1 MPLDE
6 NLNARIRALVA
17 DGLEVG
23 GKPVRP
29 RQLAEKKMFGGVCF
43 LYRGN
48 MFCGADAKNGL
59 MVRVGPDQHDKA
71 LAHKHA
77 RPMDF
82 TGKPMK
88 GFVFVANE
96 GTRTKAQLA
105 KWVQMGLA
113 FAGSLPA
120 K

>member
-23 GKPVRP
+23 GKAVRP
-29 RQLAEKKMFGGVCF
+29 RQVAEKKMFGGVCF

-59 MVRVGPDQHDKA
+59 MVRVGPEG
-71 LAHKHA
+71 LFVPEEA
-77 RPMDF
+77 RPL
-82 TGKPMK
+82 
-88 GFVFVANE
+88 
-96 GTRTKAQLA
+96 TRMIARTFDAYDLSKA
-105 KWVQMGLA
+105 GH
-113 FAGSLPA
+113 SPA
-120 K
+120 V